1 MGYVEGTVKKYIR
14 EYSRK
19 LKDGKKKKYQTE
31 QVQITLPKKND
42 IFQDDEEVIV
52 MNKEVFEEYK
62 KLNSTIEKQEIII
75 ESLKK
80 KVETLK
86 VDREVEFEEKISGL
100 DKNYLSLQDEHDLL
114 KENFNLLEKEIKY
127 YKDLNEKLRELILKL
142 T

>member
-1 MGYVEGTVKKYIR
+1 MDYAEGTVKKYIR
-14 EYSRK
+14 KYSRR

-31 QVQITLPKKND
+31 QVQIMLPKKND

-52 MNKEVFEEYK
+52 MNKEAFEKYE
-62 KLNSTIEKQEIII
+62 KLNSTIEKQKNII
-75 ESLKK
+75 ESLKE

-86 VDREVEFEEKISGL
+86 IDQEVEFEEKTI

-114 KENFNLLEKEIKY
+114 KENVNLLEKEVKY
-127 YKDLNEKLRELILKL
+127 YKKLNEKLRELILKL